1 MNHRSHS
8 LRCLLP
14 CLRPALL
21 LLSLSLLVAGSGM
34 PSANAYEVHY
44 AKTGYQVT
52 SGMDY
57 AIHYELKKLIASH
70 ERAFGRPAPAEF
82 KITYYIFPTYALYQA
97 HAAKSGK
104 QVSPR
109 LLGYTQSSAMI
120 ENNTGKIMTA
130 DVQVVTW
137 RQAQPA
143 ILTSTVLHE
152 SAHAVTRSFLLQV
165 PLWMNEGSADW
176 FGQPA
181 WANGTHQQL
190 DRARRWQALL
200 MMLEQKQLPPF
211 RAYLEAEEYEAWGK
225 MFGGNIG
232 MGYVVGY
239 SIFDFFMSHPNAQQ
253 FLTQLLRSEA
263 VQKSETPGIIFT
275 QAVEKNW
282 PGGLA
287 TFEKSWHQWIR
298 RKAEAERLAWQS
310 KMKQQP

>member
-1 MNHRSHS
+1 MHS
-8 LRCLLP
+8 PTRHFGLATLP
-14 CLRPALL
+14 RLVLML
-21 LLSLSLLVAGSGM
+21 FMGLTGLSSAGRLS
-34 PSANAYEVHY
+34 AYELIY
-44 AKTGYQVT
+44 APTGYKVT

-57 AIHYELKKLIASH
+57 AINYELKKLIASH
-70 ERAFGRPAPAEF
+70 EKAFGRQAPPEF
-82 KITYYIFPTYALYQA
+82 KITYFIYPTYALYQA
-97 HAAKSGK
+97 HAAKEGK

-109 LLGYTQSSAMI
+109 LLGYTQSNAKV
-120 ENNTGKIMTA
+120 ENATGKILSA

-137 RQAQPA
+137 QQPQPA

-190 DRARRWQALL
+190 DRARRWQTLLL
-200 MMLEQKQLPPF
+200 MLDEKKLPPF
-211 RAYLEAEEYEAWGK
+211 RAYLEAEVYDDWGK

-239 SIFDFFMSHPNAQQ
+239 SLFDFFMSHPNTQQ

-263 VQKSETPGIIFT
+263 VQKSETPGVVFT
-275 QAVEKNW
+275 QTVEKNW

-287 TFEKSWHQWIR
+287 AFEKSWHQHIR
-298 RKAEAERLAWQS
+298 RKAEIERQALQS
-310 KMKQQP
+310 KMKQK

>member
-1 MNHRSHS
+1 MNSATQFHGLNLGAVMVR
-8 LRCLLP
+8 LVLLFVP
-14 CLRPALL
+14 LL
-21 LLSLSLLVAGSGM
+21 TGLNWAM
-34 PSANAYEVHY
+34 AAPAYELVY
-44 AKTGYQVT
+44 APTGYKVT

-57 AIHYELKKLIASH
+57 AINYELKKLIASH
-70 ERAFGRPAPAEF
+70 EKAFGRQAPAEF
-82 KITYYIFPTYALYQA
+82 KITYFIYPTYVQYQA
-97 HAAKSGK
+97 HAAKDGK

-109 LLGYTQSSAMI
+109 LLGYTQSSARV
-120 ENNTGKIMTA
+120 ENATGKIVAA

-137 RQAQPA
+137 KQPQPA

-200 MMLEQKQLPPF
+200 QMLDQKKLPPF
-211 RAYLEAEEYEAWGK
+211 RAYLESEVYDDWAK

-275 QAVEKNW
+275 QSVEKNW

-287 TFEKSWHQWIR
+287 AFEKSWHQWIR
-298 RKAEAERLAWQS
+298 RKAEAERLAYQS
-310 KMKQQP
+310 KMKQP